1 MAMTPGTSASI
12 QRCDMVSL
20 ATTNRAP
27 GFSLYLRNGHDVSKL
42 GAPKK
47 SRQSA
52 EGHFARIEQR
62 RFWCDMVAFHLR
74 DVSQH
79 IRGFLCALGSPLSA
93 SQFRLVRHVSWKI
106 VMYGALIR

>member
-1 MAMTPGTSASI
+1 MTPGTSASI

-47 SRQSA
+47 SRQMPKSILR
-52 EGHFARIEQR
+52 GLSSG
-62 RFWCDMVAFHLR
+62 AFGPTWWHSIYETFLN
-74 DVSQH
+74 
-79 IRGFLCALGSPLSA
+79 ILCAHDRWR
-93 SQFRLVRHVSWKI
+93 RLK
-106 VMYGALIR
+106 